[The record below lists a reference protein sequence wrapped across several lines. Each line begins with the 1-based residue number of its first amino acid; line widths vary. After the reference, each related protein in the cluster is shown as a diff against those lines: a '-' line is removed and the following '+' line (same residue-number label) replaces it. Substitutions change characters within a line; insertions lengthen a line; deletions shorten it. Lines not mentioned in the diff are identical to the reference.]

1 MNEEIGNAEEVKT
14 STPENDLSEIKIRHV
29 LAQRIKKCGYKRIIG
44 LILLA
49 VVSFGGG
56 ILTDRLVLR
65 HGAKKGFY
73 GRAPIE
79 RNMPGKP
86 GEKKDFKSGN
96 GNKKQLPKSKNT
108 PSQKQ
113 SQGSSTE

>member
-1 MNEEIGNAEEVKT
+1 MNEEIGNVEEVKT
-14 STPENDLSEIKIRHV
+14 SIPENDLSKIKIRHI
-29 LAQRIKKCGYKRIIG
+29 LSQRIIG

-56 ILTDRLVLR
+56 ILTDRLILR

-73 GRAPIE
+73 GRAAIE

-86 GEKKDFKSGN
+86 GGKKDFKSGN